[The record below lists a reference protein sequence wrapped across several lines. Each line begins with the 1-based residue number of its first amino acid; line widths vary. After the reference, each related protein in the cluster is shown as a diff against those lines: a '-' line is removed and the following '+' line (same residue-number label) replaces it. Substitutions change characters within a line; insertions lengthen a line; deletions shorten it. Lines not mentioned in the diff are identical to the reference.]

1 MNRFRNLLLFLLLAV
16 CAASFWWVRRDPVA
30 EATAPAPARPAVV
43 AAPQAP
49 RHSVHVAVLNGTGE
63 AGLAR
68 RFSRQMSEHGC
79 VVVAMADAPH
89 DTFSRSLL
97 VNRRLGSDQ
106 ADQLARRL
114 GGLPVVVEWDPR
126 CREDAVVVL
135 GHDYERLRPAAR
147 R

>member
-1 MNRFRNLLLFLLLAV
+1 MNRVRNLLLFLLLAV
-16 CAASFWWVRRDPVA
+16 CAASFWWVRRDSATEAAAP
-30 EATAPAPARPAVV
+30 ATARPVV
-43 AAPQAP
+43 AASPEVS

-68 RFSRQMSEHGC
+68 RFSRRMSEQGC

-97 VNRRLGSDQ
+97 VNRRLDSDQ
-106 ADQLARRL
+106 AKQLARRL
-114 GGLPVVVEWDPR
+114 GGLPVVMEWDPR

-135 GHDYERLRPAAR
+135 GHDHEQLRPETR